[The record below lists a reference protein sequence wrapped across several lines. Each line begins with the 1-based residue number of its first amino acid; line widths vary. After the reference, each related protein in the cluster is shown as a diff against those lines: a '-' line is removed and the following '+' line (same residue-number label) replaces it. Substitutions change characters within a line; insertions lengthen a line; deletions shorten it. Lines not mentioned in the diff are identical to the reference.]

1 MCGRARCALDPHDI
15 LQLLKLNKFKDP
27 GHQYHPSFNAAPQ
40 SFQPVIIPDKDAKD
54 ERVVMAMKW
63 GLVPSFFSPSKQKMQ
78 DLSTINA
85 RVEKLTSSS
94 MWKRLVD
101 KRRCVVVAEGYYE
114 WRATE
119 GRKKQPYFIHMK
131 GQKLTLFAGLYDVWV
146 TAKKK
151 DNNSPFVKKEEGLD
165 QQSTHGSSDE
175 EEDMLFSYAIVTMD
189 PIDEISHIHNRM
201 PLILDTEEKVEKWL
215 HPEKYSF
222 AEVLPLVLPKRR
234 ASGGVSAFDLE
245 YFEVPDIVGNIR
257 NNSPEC
263 CMPLSEWKK
272 THNATNFFRP
282 YVKKEE
288 QEDVKKDTLVSI
300 KQEQSHQSSSPHF
313 SASSISSMP
322 LSPVKAS
329 VKRERDEPSTIV
341 RTLFPDDDLFETLSP
356 SKRPREDTSDNS
368 TNSTSTSTTTTKT
381 LTTTTPTSSPSKPKQ
396 RKKCVFGA
404 SCYRKNPIHFRE
416 ECHPSDPDWSNN

>member
-1 MCGRARCALDPHDI
+1 
-15 LQLLKLNKFKDP
+15 
-27 GHQYHPSFNAAPQ
+27 
-40 SFQPVIIPDKDAKD
+40 VIVPDKDSKD
-54 ERVVMAMKW
+54 ESVVMAMKW
-63 GLVPSFFSPSKQKMQ
+63 GLVPSFYSPSKQKMQ

-114 WRATE
+114 WRAVE
-119 GRKKQPYFIHMK
+119 GRKKQPYFIHVK

-146 TAKKK
+146 TNKAKKEHS
-151 DNNSPFVKKEEGLD
+151 NNAFKQEEGD
-165 QQSTHGSSDE
+165 YQHSSPSSSATD

-189 PIDEISHIHNRM
+189 PIDEISFIHNRM

-222 AEVLPLVLPKRR
+222 AEVLPLVLPRR
-234 ASGGVSAFDLE
+234 TKDVDNKKTSLFDLE

-257 NNSPEC
+257 NDSPEC

-272 THNATNFFRP
+272 THSAANFFKP

-288 QEDVKKDTLVSI
+288 QNENKSSVSI
-300 KQEQSHQSSSPHF
+300 KQEPSPSPHF
-313 SASSISSMP
+313 SSNSMSSMP

-329 VKRERDEPSTIV
+329 IKREREEPSSAS
-341 RTLFPDDDLFETLSP
+341 RTLFPDEDLFETLSP
-356 SKRPREDTSDNS
+356 SKRPREDP
-368 TNSTSTSTTTTKT
+368 TTTNGSSSST
-381 LTTTTPTSSPSKPKQ
+381 TTTTPTTTASSTTSSPSKTKP
-396 RKKCVFGA
+396 RKKCAFGA
-404 SCYRKNPIHFRE
+404 NCYRKNPIHLRE
-416 ECHPSDPDWSNN
+416 ECHPSDPDWIN